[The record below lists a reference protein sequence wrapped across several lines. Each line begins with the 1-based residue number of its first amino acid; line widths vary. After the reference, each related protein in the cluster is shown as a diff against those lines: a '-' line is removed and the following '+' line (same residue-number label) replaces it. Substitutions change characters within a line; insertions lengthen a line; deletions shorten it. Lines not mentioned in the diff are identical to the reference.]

1 VFYTQPAPQ
10 PQPQQVYYV
19 QQPVAQPAAK
29 PVKQVSKGKKVA
41 SIILGIHSLLFA
53 LAALGTFWIP
63 VFGLI
68 YSLCFGFAG
77 LIFGIIGTALCKR
90 GVAIAGII
98 ISAIAIVLGII
109 MAIIYGVSGLL
120 SNSDGIINSI
130 ISQFE

>member
-1 VFYTQPAPQ
+1 MFYTQPA

-19 QQPVAQPAAK
+19 QQPQPQPAAK
-29 PVKQVSKGKKVA
+29 PVKQVSKGRKIV

-53 LAALGTFWIP
+53 LAALGTCWIP
-63 VFGLI
+63 VVGLI

-109 MAIIYGVSGLL
+109 FAIIYGVTGLL
-120 SNSDGIINSI
+120 SDGEGILNGI